1 MRMHVLSVFLLSTA
15 IHAAQAQALP
25 QDYVGALRQALANR
39 PEIGVDTAGNAMAT
53 AKVGEAKAAF
63 MPTLT
68 AYSSI
73 QHTSV
78 YSGVSPTGV
87 SVNYANQ
94 NLPVTFTDSL
104 PPNGAST
111 GLELRYN
118 LYAGRADEARLDAAH
133 AGQRAA
139 AASAQITRKQVV
151 EDVTRAYWAVVKAK
165 LDARRI
171 RRALDL
177 AHAEAEAASV
187 QARDGTL
194 ATIEADV
201 KALSAQV
208 LETEWR
214 NSQRALADSIRNYLL
229 ALGTDSK
236 PQYVEMLQQASPL
249 EEVEH
254 IGALDPNAVLAGFD
268 LVGAAA
274 VKKEIAE
281 FDGAT
286 ATIVQAR
293 ADKRPRLDFLVGYNS
308 GGRSAAGLDNAI
320 THYKRDF
327 SYVGLQL
334 SWKLFDGFY
343 TDSRIDYAVAKA
355 EKQRWIIKQAQRD
368 AEHAWQDKSSRV
380 TELSEK
386 VELAEKQL
394 ALSEAQRR
402 IAEMRLATK
411 RSSALQTR
419 AAVNAVED
427 ARDKVTGLKVDLF
440 VARVEAML
448 ARVN

>member
-1 MRMHVLSVFLLSTA
+1 MT
-15 IHAAQAQALP
+15 
-25 QDYVGALRQALANR
+25 
-39 PEIGVDTAGNAMAT
+39 
-53 AKVGEAKAAF
+53 K
-63 MPTLT
+63 
-68 AYSSI
+68 
-73 QHTSV
+73 
-78 YSGVSPTGV
+78 
-87 SVNYANQ
+87 
-94 NLPVTFTDSL
+94 
-104 PPNGAST
+104 
-111 GLELRYN
+111 
-118 LYAGRADEARLDAAH
+118 
-133 AGQRAA
+133 
-139 AASAQITRKQVV
+139 
-151 EDVTRAYWAVVKAK
+151 AYWSVVKAK
-165 LDARRI
+165 LEARRI

-177 AHAEAEAASV
+177 AQAEAEAAGV

-194 ATIEADV
+194 ANIESDV

-214 NSQRALADSIRNYLL
+214 NSQRALADSIRTYLL
-229 ALGTDSK
+229 AVGIDSK
-236 PQYVEMLQQASPL
+236 PQYVEMVQQASHL

-254 IGALDPNAVLAGFD
+254 MGALDPNTVLAGFD
-268 LVGAAA
+268 LVGAAE

-286 ATIVQAR
+286 ATIIQAR
-293 ADKRPRLDFLVGYNS
+293 ADKRPRLDFLFGYNS

-355 EKQRWIIKQAQRD
+355 EKQRWMIKQAQRD
-368 AEHAWQDKSSRV
+368 AEHAWQDKSSHV

-394 ALSEAQRR
+394 ALSEAQRQ
-402 IAEMRLATK
+402 IAEMRLSTK
-411 RSSALQTR
+411 RGSALQTR
-419 AAVNAVED
+419 VAVNAVDD

-448 ARVN
+448 ARAN

>member
-1 MRMHVLSVFLLSTA
+1 
-15 IHAAQAQALP
+15 
-25 QDYVGALRQALANR
+25 
-39 PEIGVDTAGNAMAT
+39 
-53 AKVGEAKAAF
+53 
-63 MPTLT
+63 
-68 AYSSI
+68 
-73 QHTSV
+73 
-78 YSGVSPTGV
+78 
-87 SVNYANQ
+87 
-94 NLPVTFTDSL
+94 
-104 PPNGAST
+104 
-111 GLELRYN
+111 
-118 LYAGRADEARLDAAH
+118 
-133 AGQRAA
+133 
-139 AASAQITRKQVV
+139 
-151 EDVTRAYWAVVKAK
+151 
-165 LDARRI
+165 
-171 RRALDL
+171 
-177 AHAEAEAASV
+177 
-187 QARDGTL
+187 
-194 ATIEADV
+194 
-201 KALSAQV
+201 
-208 LETEWR
+208 
-214 NSQRALADSIRNYLL
+214 
-229 ALGTDSK
+229 
-236 PQYVEMLQQASPL
+236 MLQQASPL

-254 IGALDPNAVLAGFD
+254 IGALDPKTVLAGFD